1 MSAIGTKRTFRRS
14 LDHFVGMDEQR
25 WWHAEAECLS
35 RLRLNQVEPV
45 NVKRRC
51 QRATAGIAHRQC
63 TVHQWWEAEGTMM
76 EHHLQAL
83 VFIIYFVVT
92 MLVLYDVHQSRL

>member
-1 MSAIGTKRTFRRS
+1 
-14 LDHFVGMDEQR
+14 
-25 WWHAEAECLS
+25 
-35 RLRLNQVEPV
+35 
-45 NVKRRC
+45 
-51 QRATAGIAHRQC
+51 
-63 TVHQWWEAEGTMM
+63 MM

>member
-1 MSAIGTKRTFRRS
+1 
-14 LDHFVGMDEQR
+14 
-25 WWHAEAECLS
+25 
-35 RLRLNQVEPV
+35 
-45 NVKRRC
+45 
-51 QRATAGIAHRQC
+51 
-63 TVHQWWEAEGTMM
+63 M

>member
-1 MSAIGTKRTFRRS
+1 M
-14 LDHFVGMDEQR
+14 
-25 WWHAEAECLS
+25 
-35 RLRLNQVEPV
+35 
-45 NVKRRC
+45 
-51 QRATAGIAHRQC
+51 
-63 TVHQWWEAEGTMM
+63 MM